1 MVIDCLLTKSRFILA
16 AECPTK
22 LFYTGKPQLYRNLK
36 QEDSFPAMLAD
47 GDYQVGELAK
57 YLYLHDVEITSPT
70 TQKQKRKPLIKRSNS
85 NYSYKP

>member
-1 MVIDCLLTKSRFILA
+1 VIKIKFLTNSRFKLA

-22 LFYTGKPQLYRNLK
+22 LFYTSKPQLYRNLK

-57 YLYLHDVEITSPT
+57 CLYLHGVEISSPHNAEAEAQT
-70 TQKQKRKPLIKRSNS
+70 FDQKE
-85 NYSYKP
+85 